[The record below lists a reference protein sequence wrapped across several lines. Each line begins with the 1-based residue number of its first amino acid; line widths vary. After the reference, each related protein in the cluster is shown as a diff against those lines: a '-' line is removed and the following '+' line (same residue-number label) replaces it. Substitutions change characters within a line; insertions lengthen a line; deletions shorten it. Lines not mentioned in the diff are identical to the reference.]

1 MRNLLLYGCV
11 LGIVLFVA
19 LAMHP
24 RQVSA
29 TQRDCGVES
38 GRDCGQ
44 TPQSM
49 TPTPNGVARAIAVVD
64 VRVNPVA
71 RATPRVVVGAIP
83 TVMVAI
89 TPTPMARTQA
99 KVIGRAMIVPPASV
113 TSLPSVTIPPV
124 TTTPVPV
131 TVVPPMAAAHC
142 SLATNHHASGCNL
155 IGADMSGRDLSDAD
169 FTGIDLHDADLSLGH
184 VQRVNFTVANLTRVN
199 FGYSVLDGSRFTNAI
214 LDGANLQNTS
224 LIGISS
230 GGLPAPT
237 SCCHLIGNSAG
248 ATWWVQLPT

>member
-11 LGIVLFVA
+11 LGSVLFVA

-24 RQVSA
+24 HQVSA
-29 TQRDCGVES
+29 TQRDCGLES

-44 TPQSM
+44 APQSM

-71 RATPRVVVGAIP
+71 RATARVEAGAIP

-131 TVVPPMAAAHC
+131 TVDNWAR
-142 SLATNHHASGCNL
+142 LRL
-155 IGADMSGRDLSDAD
+155 IVKTAL
-169 FTGIDLHDADLSLGH
+169 LH
-184 VQRVNFTVANLTRVN
+184 RKETEEIR
-199 FGYSVLDGSRFTNAI
+199 
-214 LDGANLQNTS
+214 
-224 LIGISS
+224 
-230 GGLPAPT
+230 
-237 SCCHLIGNSAG
+237 
-248 ATWWVQLPT
+248 QLPPEALRFDWEPEV